1 MNYYISNLSMLCA
14 NGVSNDEIMKNL
26 SFANSAIKE
35 YNGYMVGKIN
45 NLKRDEIFNK
55 LEKCFDT
62 RTNHILYEALKKAG
76 IEEIINKYGKEN
88 IAVIVGNTTS
98 GVEEN
103 LNRIKAEGS
112 DFLKDK
118 KEVEFFI
125 SMNSLSN
132 PALFVK
138 NLYGLENLAYSISTA
153 CTSGIKTLLEGINL
167 LNNGLCKAVI
177 CAGVDSI
184 NTLTLKGFDSLDILS
199 SEHIKPFSDD
209 RAGTNL
215 AEGACVF
222 VLSDEKIKDSIK
234 VLSALSNN
242 DAFHITKPNTNCEL
256 QKELISC
263 ALKEAGLKS
272 VDYVNLHGTGTI
284 SNDEMET
291 ALVSEFFDGVSVSST
306 KSLMGHTLGACGALE
321 LGICCELILRSK
333 NGKCLLPA
341 QPNFIN
347 NKKLNIVKPGDKK
360 VVKTALSTSFAF
372 GGDNA
377 VVVLGDSDE

>member
-1 MNYYISNLSMLCA
+1 MLCA
-14 NGVSNDEIMKNL
+14 NGVSNDEIMTNL
-26 SFANSAIKE
+26 SNANSAIKE
-35 YNGYMVGKIN
+35 HNGYMVGKIN
-45 NLKRDEIFNK
+45 DLKRDKIFNK

-62 RTNHILYEALKKAG
+62 RTNHILYETIKKSG
-76 IEEIINKYGKEN
+76 IEEIIDKYGKEN

-118 KEVEFFI
+118 KEVELFM

-153 CTSGIKTLLEGINL
+153 CTSGIKTLLEGMNL
-167 LNNGLCKAVI
+167 LKNGFCKAVV
-177 CAGVDSI
+177 CAGVDSV

-199 SEHIKPFSDD
+199 SKHIKPFSDD
-209 RAGTNL
+209 REGTNL

-222 VLSDEKIKDSIK
+222 VLSNEKRKDSIK
-234 VLSALSNN
+234 ILSAFSNN

-256 QKELISC
+256 QKELISS

-284 SNDEMET
+284 SNDEME
-291 ALVSEFFDGVSVSST
+291 AILVREFFDGVSVSST

-321 LGICCELILRSK
+321 LGVCYELILRSK
-333 NGKCLLPA
+333 NGECLLPA

-347 NKKLNIVKPGDKK
+347 NEKLNIVKSGNKK